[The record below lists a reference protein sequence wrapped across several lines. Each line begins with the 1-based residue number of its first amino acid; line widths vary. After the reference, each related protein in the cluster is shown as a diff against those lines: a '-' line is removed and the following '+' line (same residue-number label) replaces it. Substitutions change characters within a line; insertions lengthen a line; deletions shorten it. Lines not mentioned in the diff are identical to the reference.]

1 MTEAAKHDPDIVKK
15 IKARLG
21 AGSNVV
27 ITSGLLRALNGK
39 GIEDISEFEITDQ
52 KVGVTE
58 FMGRGGQPIA
68 GAKLDSPIFFPVIH
82 FLTNQSWGE
91 VNGYDG
97 KSPQNAYPIVISDV
111 YDKGTFYVL
120 AVPDNVADLY
130 RLPAPVLNAIR
141 NQVMGK
147 FPYRLTDAPSQVSLF
162 AYDNNSFVV
171 QSFLPA
177 EVTVTASVPVGAST
191 LTDLLSGQKLSPAP
205 APAPPAG
212 RMGGGGGG
220 RRGAGTPGTR
230 FSITIPPH
238 SYRAFTVQK

>member
-1 MTEAAKHDPDIVKK
+1 M
-15 IKARLG
+15 
-21 AGSNVV
+21 
-27 ITSGLLRALNGK
+27 
-39 GIEDISEFEITDQ
+39 
-52 KVGVTE
+52 
-58 FMGRGGQPIA
+58 
-68 GAKLDSPIFFPVIH
+68 IH